1 MVGYR
6 FYYLDQHS
14 HVIGREE
21 FFAEDD
27 NAALITA
34 ASLREASER
43 AHAGVML
50 WQGTRQVFATDE
62 NGTASSFFPLPPAPG
77 RKTTARAAS

>member
-1 MVGYR
+1 MIGYR

-14 HVIGREE
+14 HIIGREE
-21 FFAEDD
+21 FFADD
-27 NAALITA
+27 DKMALTIA

-62 NGTASSFFPLPPAPG
+62 NSDCLVVFSFPAG
-77 RKTTARAAS
+77 ARA

>member
-14 HVIGREE
+14 HIIGREE
-21 FFAEDD
+21 FFADD
-27 NAALITA
+27 DKAALIIA

-50 WQGTRQVFATDE
+50 WQGTRQVFTTDE
-62 NGTASSFFPLPPAPG
+62 NGDCIVVFSFPAG
-77 RKTTARAAS
+77 VRA